1 MLVFRGV
8 DIPQKEH
15 QTSGIDLSLE
25 PKMVLCMVQWAHII
39 VNSGGCGCLSHSV
52 VGQGEP
58 AGAWKETKE
67 L

>member
-8 DIPQKEH
+8 
-15 QTSGIDLSLE
+15 DLSLE

-58 AGAWKETKE
+58 AGAWKEAKE